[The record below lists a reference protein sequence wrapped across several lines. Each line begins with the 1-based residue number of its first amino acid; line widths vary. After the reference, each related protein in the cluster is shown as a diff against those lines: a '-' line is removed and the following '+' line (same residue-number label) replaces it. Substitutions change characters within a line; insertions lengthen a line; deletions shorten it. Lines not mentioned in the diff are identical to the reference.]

1 MKGLLKIPL
10 AIVNVVYRN
19 LLVAAIVIA
28 VYLIC
33 QTEILQRFNSS
44 LGVVAHE
51 ARWLE
56 IAKLI
61 GLTWLLAFLKERCSL
76 WMLIAVSGILIV
88 IESMNWVFA
97 IQLALIS
104 LLIPSSMLGTALFF
118 VLVLYY
124 LFVC

>member
-1 MKGLLKIPL
+1 MKGLLKLPL

-19 LLVAAIVIA
+19 LPVTAIVIA

-51 ARWLE
+51 ARWVE

-61 GLTWLLAFLKERCSL
+61 GLTWLLAFLKERFSL
-76 WMLIAVSGILIV
+76 RVLITVSGILIM
-88 IESMNWVFA
+88 IASMHMVFA
-97 IQLALIS
+97 IPLFLIS